1 MNTMIWSM
9 ALAIALALA
18 GAPGQ
23 AQGKLPRSVA
33 EQRAKAETNGHWPS
47 FRLAPGNVRA
57 EDYHALLGNTV
68 VVSGVFG
75 ATGIPRFALK
85 VAFIGRDGRYLWCIP
100 RREGRYFLGDQTW
113 WSVKIKKRSRL
124 WPIFENGNKE
134 NSGWGSPLYDA
145 ATGDAV
151 WYGIWRGRWRAW
163 DIGHHQESLPA
174 IVWTLCPDFPSASEL
189 GVGVN
194 QLQTA
199 VTYDALLVQDR
210 GRRILRPDL
219 VTPNPSERAK

>member
-1 MNTMIWSM
+1 MNTMTWSM

-47 FRLAPGNVRA
+47 FRLPPGNVRA
-57 EDYHALLGNTV
+57 EDYRALFGNTV
-68 VVSGVFG
+68 EVSGVFG
-75 ATGIPRFALK
+75 ATGIAHYALQ

-113 WSVKIKKRSRL
+113 WSVKIKQRSRL
-124 WPIFENGNKE
+124 WPIFVDGIREDP
-134 NSGWGSPLYDA
+134 GWGVPLYDA

-151 WYGIWRGRWRAW
+151 WYGLWRGRWRAW
-163 DIGHHQESLPA
+163 DIGHHQERLPA
-174 IVWTLCPDFPSASEL
+174 IIWTLCPDFPSASEL

-199 VTYDALLVQDR
+199 VTYDALLAQDR

-219 VTPNPSERAK
+219 VTPNPSERTK

>member
-1 MNTMIWSM
+1 MNTMTWSM

-47 FRLAPGNVRA
+47 FRLPPGNVRA
-57 EDYHALLGNTV
+57 EDYRALLGNTV

-75 ATGIPRFALK
+75 APRIAHLRCRWSSSAMTGAISG
-85 VAFIGRDGRYLWCIP
+85 AFRAGKAAIFFR
-100 RREGRYFLGDQTW
+100 DQTW
-113 WSVKIKKRSRL
+113 WSVKIKQRSRL
-124 WPIFENGNKE
+124 WPIFVDGIREDP
-134 NSGWGSPLYDA
+134 GWGSPLYDA

-151 WYGIWRGRWRAW
+151 WYGLWRGRWRAW
-163 DIGHHQESLPA
+163 DIGHHQERLPA

-199 VTYDALLVQDR
+199 VTYDALLAQDR

-219 VTPNPSERAK
+219 VTPNPSEPAK